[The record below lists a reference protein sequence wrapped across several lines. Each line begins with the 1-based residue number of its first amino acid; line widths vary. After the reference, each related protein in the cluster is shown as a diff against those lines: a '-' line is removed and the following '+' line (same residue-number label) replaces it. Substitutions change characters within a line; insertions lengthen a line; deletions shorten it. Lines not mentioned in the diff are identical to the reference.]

1 MFRGGTYG
9 KKTRS
14 CFTNKKKDYWSNERT
29 FRKKKEEDI
38 NIEEIT
44 QRAHIAKGSFYTH
57 FKRKEDVISGVAL
70 LEYDVVKDFAFQS
83 SDNIYEQTSAYLKK
97 SVEIIEKNTL
107 QVAQQWI
114 KSVSAPLE
122 NENSGIKK
130 YQFDKEN
137 ILNLLIQA
145 QNRHELNENAPV
157 QVMAEMIMDNYYG
170 AVVTWCINK
179 GKECTLIE
187 SVEHYCL
194 YGLKPMINIYKERL

>member
-1 MFRGGTYG
+1 M
-9 KKTRS
+9 KEI
-14 CFTNKKKDYWSNERT
+14 NKMCIRDR
-29 FRKKKEEDI
+29 
-38 NIEEIT
+38 IT

-57 FKRKEDVISGVAL
+57 FKSKEDVISEVAL

-83 SDNIYEQTSAYLKK
+83 SDNIYEQISAYLKK

-114 KSVSAPLE
+114 KSVSDPLE

-145 QNRHELNENAPV
+145 QNRQELNENALFKL
-157 QVMAEMIMDNYYG
+157 
-170 AVVTWCINK
+170 W
-179 GKECTLIE
+179 
-187 SVEHYCL
+187 
-194 YGLKPMINIYKERL
+194 LK

>member
-9 KKTRS
+9 KKTRCS
-14 CFTNKKKDYWSNERT
+14 FTNKKKDYRGNERT
-29 FRKKKEEDI
+29 FRRKKVEDI

-57 FKRKEDVISGVAL
+57 FKSKEDVISEVAL

-83 SDNIYEQTSAYLKK
+83 SDNIYEQISAYLKK

-114 KSVSAPLE
+114 KSVSDPLE

-145 QNRHELNENAPV
+145 QNRQELNENALFKL
-157 QVMAEMIMDNYYG
+157 
-170 AVVTWCINK
+170 W
-179 GKECTLIE
+179 
-187 SVEHYCL
+187 
-194 YGLKPMINIYKERL
+194 LK

>member
-1 MFRGGTYG
+1 MMKIVAFTGAGISKQSNIPTFMERPDVREKLFRNYA
-9 KKTRS
+9 
-14 CFTNKKKDYWSNERT
+14 NNHHEEYNEVI
-29 FRKKKEEDI
+29 KQLKANMNGAEPND
-38 NIEEIT
+38 
-44 QRAHIAKGSFYTH
+44 AHIALAEYEKAKMTALKDMS
-57 FKRKEDVISGVAL
+57 DV
-70 LEYDVVKDFAFQS
+70 
-83 SDNIYEQTSAYLKK
+83 YEQISYYLIESAK
-97 SVEIIEKNTL
+97 IIQRNTL
-107 QVAQQWI
+107 ELAQQWI
-114 KSVSAPLE
+114 KSVWAPLE